1 MYKKELPCLIL
12 ILLLGLTILGCV
24 KPYKLYDDTKVHKH
38 DVVLIKPGLIITLQA
53 GYFGPGAPVE
63 IIKIDGTYLMKDG
76 NSLCTVNGCEVSP
89 GKHVITVNYTWDS
102 PDHSLSEIGIE
113 IGSILLALLPYSSGE
128 SLMYIDIPDS
138 SCSSTIHFDALPY
151 REYHV
156 NVVQRDR
163 ADKPEAVTIVNF
175 SSGEIV
181 ASEACL

>member
-1 MYKKELPCLIL
+1 MYKKELPYLIM

-38 DVVLIKPGLIITLQA
+38 DVVLIKPSHISTLKA
-53 GYFGPGAPVE
+53 GYFGTGAPIE
-63 IIKIDGTYLMKDG
+63 IIKIDGTYLIKDG
-76 NSLCTVNGCEVSP
+76 NSVCRVHGCEVSP

-102 PDHSLSEIGIE
+102 PDLSFAEIGIQ
-113 IGSILLALLPYSSGE
+113 IGSILLVPLTMGN
-128 SLMYIDIPDS
+128 SLIAIDVPDS

-163 ADKPEAVTIVNF
+163 ADKPPAVTIVNV
-175 SSGEIV
+175 SSGETV

>member
-1 MYKKELPCLIL
+1 MYKKELPYLIM

-38 DVVLIKPGLIITLQA
+38 DVVLIKPSHISTLKA
-53 GYFGPGAPVE
+53 GYFGTGAPIE
-63 IIKIDGTYLMKDG
+63 IIEIDGTYLMKDG
-76 NSLCTVNGCEVSP
+76 NSVCMVHGCEVSP

-102 PDHSLSEIGIE
+102 PDLSFAEIGIQ
-113 IGSILLALLPYSSGE
+113 IGSILLVPLTMGN
-128 SLMYIDIPDS
+128 SLIAIDVPDS
-138 SCSSTIHFDALPY
+138 SCSSIIHFDALPY

-163 ADKPEAVTIVNF
+163 ADKPPAVTIVNV
-175 SSGEIV
+175 SSGETV